1 MQSYIILGL
10 SGYIGQAFERALN
23 ERGGYHHGVSR
34 HDIDY
39 TNLSNESQ
47 FEQFLRSCKGN
58 VLVNCAGYI
67 GKPNV
72 DACEK
77 AKYDTLLGNVV
88 LPQHLANICL
98 EYGITFVHISSG
110 CIYSGSDMFTEQDLP
125 NFSFDT
131 GGSFY
136 SGSKAL
142 AEDVIARVNP
152 LAYQFRLRIPFDEH
166 SSPRNYLT
174 KCLSYD
180 RLIDVHNSISHR
192 DDFVQACIDVVEGG
206 GDPGIYNVVNPGPV
220 MTKDV
225 VEILKKYGHSPISG
239 KDFEF
244 FEDYDAFSSETVAA
258 RSNCTLSSDKI
269 ESCVNIRSAEEALH
283 DACKKYS

>member
-1 MQSYIILGL
+1 MQSYILLGAT
-10 SGYIGQAFERALN
+10 GYMGQAFAEELN
-23 ERGGYHHGVSR
+23 SRGGYHHAISR

-39 TNLSNESQ
+39 TDLAVNSH
-47 FEQFLRSCKGN
+47 FEGFLRECKGN
-58 VLVNCAGYI
+58 VLINCAGYI

-88 LPQHLANICL
+88 LPQHLARVCL
-98 EYGITFVHISSG
+98 DYGITFVHISSG
-110 CIYSGSDMFTEQDLP
+110 CIYSGSELFTEKDKP

-136 SGSKAL
+136 SGTKAL
-142 AEDVIARVNP
+142 AEDVITRVNP
-152 LAYQFRLRIPFDEH
+152 MAYQFRLRIPFDQH
-166 SSPRNYLT
+166 ASPRNYLT

-180 RLIDVHNSISHR
+180 RLIEVHNSISHR
-192 DDFVQACIDVVEGG
+192 EDFVQACLDMVEGAG
-206 GDPGIYNVVNPGPV
+206 PPGIYNVVNPGPV
-220 MTKDV
+220 YTSDV
-225 VEILKKYGHSPISG
+225 TSILEMYGHLP
-239 KDFEF
+239 KDGAFEF
-244 FEDYDAFSSETVAA
+244 FDNYDAFTSETVAA

-283 DACKKYS
+283 EACKIYS